1 MLAAIRRWF
10 KDNPRTVFVIVVGV
24 VVLGLFLGVV
34 TPLFATA
41 GPPKADLSGV
51 IPSTAIAG
59 RQLEIDVSVDNVGDP
74 VIGQICVG
82 ALVQGPLTPID
93 AIFQNVD
100 KEPFIDGKACGG
112 ELTSQSSAPVQLF
125 FDAGSPGPRSL
136 VLSPMNGKQVIGQA
150 LTGSLSVQHRLIS
163 EEPDTRLSRPFLG
176 GAAAS
181 TLSLERVYMHN
192 ESAARRWLPIFATRC
207 CSESP
212 AGSWS
217 TPRCRRG

>member
-1 MLAAIRRWF
+1 MFAAIRRWSN
-10 KDNPRTVFVIVVGV
+10 DNPRTVFLIVVGV
-24 VVLGLFLGVV
+24 VIFGLFLGVV

-41 GPPKADLSGV
+41 GPPMADLSGV

-59 RQLEIDVSVDNVGDP
+59 KQLEIDVSVDNVGDP

-125 FDAGSPGPRSL
+125 FDAGSAGPADL
-136 VLSPMNGKQVIGQA
+136 VLSPMNGKQVIGEA
-150 LTGSLSVQHRLIS
+150 LMGSLSVH
-163 EEPDTRLSRPFLG
+163 T
-176 GAAAS
+176 A
-181 TLSLERVYMHN
+181 
-192 ESAARRWLPIFATRC
+192 
-207 CSESP
+207 
-212 AGSWS
+212 
-217 TPRCRRG
+217 